1 MVCPYSFDEPGG
13 VQIHAIDLCTELRKR
28 GHEVSL
34 IGPGKST
41 EGLPDFVELG
51 GSSIPIRYNG
61 SVARLSF
68 GPRTKKHLKQW
79 IRDNQFD
86 LLHIHE
92 PNSPSYSMMAMAVA
106 EGPIVATYHAS
117 ASESKILKVAL
128 PFLRPYLERI
138 HGGIAVSEE
147 ARRWQVENLAGDPVL
162 IPNGVE
168 TSVYRNAEP
177 LAGLGTL
184 EQPRPRP
191 RLMFLGRFEE
201 PRKGLQILLEA
212 MPRIVAEVPDVE
224 LIIAGGGDIDALV
237 ERVRKLGLSVCVGL
251 GPSAK
256 PIDAHVRVL
265 GRVSD
270 ADKASALSAS
280 DVYVAPNTGG
290 ESFGIVLVEGM
301 AAGAA
306 VLASD
311 IPAFEAVGQHGK
323 SARLFRNGSAED
335 LAEKAIGLLRDDE
348 GRGRLIAAGAQRA
361 VDFDWQTVTD
371 QVEQVYDTV
380 TVKGRK
386 VTLA

>member
-1 MVCPYSFDEPGG
+1 MRIGMVCPYSFDEPGG

-34 IGPGKST
+34 IGPGKSAD
-41 EGLPDFVELG
+41 GLPDFVELG

-117 ASESKILKVAL
+117 ASESKVLKMAL

-168 TSVYRNAEP
+168 TSVYRGAQP
-177 LAGLGTL
+177 LAGLDSPG
-184 EQPRPRP
+184 EHRP

-212 MPRIVAEVPDVE
+212 MPRIVAEVPQVE
-224 LIIAGGGDIDALV
+224 LIIAGGGDMDALV
-237 ERVRKLGLSVCVGL
+237 ERVRDLGLSATVGL
-251 GPSAK
+251 GPS
-256 PIDAHVRVL
+256 DAHVRVL

-311 IPAFEAVGQHGK
+311 IPAFEAVGQHGA
-323 SARLFRNGSAED
+323 SARLFSNGSAAD
-335 LAEKAIGLLRDDE
+335 LADKAVGLLRDDAA
-348 GRGRLIAAGAQRA
+348 RNSLVAAGSTRA

>member
-1 MVCPYSFDEPGG
+1 MRIGMVCPYSFDEPGG

-34 IGPGKST
+34 IGPGKSA

-68 GPRTKKHLKQW
+68 GPRTKKHLKRW

-147 ARRWQVENLAGDPVL
+147 ARKWQVENLAGDPVL
-162 IPNGVE
+162 IPNGVD
-168 TSVYRNAEP
+168 TSVYREARP
-177 LAGLGTL
+177 LEGLG
-184 EQPRPRP
+184 QPGVERP

-201 PRKGLQILLEA
+201 PRKGLQVLLEA

-237 ERVRKLGLSVCVGL
+237 ERVRNLGLSSCVGL
-251 GPSAK
+251 GPR
-256 PIDAHVRVL
+256 DAHVRVL

-323 SARLFRNGSAED
+323 SARLFHNGSAEN
-335 LAEKAIGLLRDDE
+335 LAKQAVQLLRE
-348 GRGRLIAAGAQRA
+348 GNARAELIKAGAARA
-361 VDFDWQTVTD
+361 MDFDWKTVTD